1 MDHLKGPQVLRVKL
15 AFKLSERGCGVYF
28 TRLGILPR
36 LLHLM
41 NENRLLGYRP
51 ILVQVR
57 DVLALDALV
66 LLECAL
72 LMRLAVWSRDLM
84 ASDIVFLV
92 SIRGLLVDQ
101 RVLPTKVAKLWR
113 CLLSRFVG
121 YIGYAD

>member
-1 MDHLKGPQVLRVKL
+1 
-15 AFKLSERGCGVYF
+15 
-28 TRLGILPR
+28 
-36 LLHLM
+36 M
-41 NENRLLGYRP
+41 NKNRLLGYRP

-72 LMRLAVWSRDLM
+72 LMRLAARPRDLLPY
-84 ASDIVFLV
+84 DIVFLV
-92 SIRGLLVDQ
+92 SIRGLLVVEG
-101 RVLPTKVAKLWR
+101 VLPAKMAKLWR

>member
-15 AFKLSERGCGVYF
+15 GFELTERGRLVYS

-41 NENRLLGYRP
+41 NKNRLLGYRP
-51 ILVQVR
+51 ILVQIR
-57 DVLALDALV
+57 DVLTLDALV

-72 LMRLAVWSRDLM
+72 LMRLAARPRDLLPY
-84 ASDIVFLV
+84 DIVFLV
-92 SIRGLLVDQ
+92 SIRGLLVVE
-101 RVLPTKVAKLWR
+101 RVLPAKMSKLWR

>member
-15 AFKLSERGCGVYF
+15 GFKLTERGRVVYP

-41 NENRLLGYRP
+41 NKNRLLGYRP
-51 ILVQVR
+51 ILVQIR
-57 DVLALDALV
+57 DVLTLDALV

-72 LMRLAVWSRDLM
+72 LMRLSARPRDLLPY
-84 ASDIVFLV
+84 DIVFLV
-92 SIRGLLVDQ
+92 SIRGLLVVE
-101 RVLPTKVAKLWR
+101 RVLPAKMAKLGR